1 MPLTRRQHQILEFL
15 KDNAEH
21 FEQAPTLDELCAC
34 LGLRS
39 RGSLHKHIRALIA
52 EGYVEHMNG
61 RRSGVRLT
69 PGLGSADALPFLGRI
84 AAGRQVAAVP
94 QSETI
99 QVPAHLRGHLDCFVL
114 QVAGDSMCE
123 AGILDG
129 DYAVIEHRR
138 TAHNGEI
145 VVALVRGEET
155 TLKKIHQ
162 QPDRVMLIPANRGME
177 PLVFAPAEVEI
188 QGVLVG
194 LMRSYG

>member
-1 MPLTRRQHQILEFL
+1 MPLTRRQHQILEYL

-21 FEQAPTLDELCAC
+21 FERAPTLDELCAC

-52 EGYVEHMNG
+52 EGYVEPMNG
-61 RRSGVRLT
+61 RQAGVQLT

-84 AAGRQVAAVP
+84 AAGRQIAPTP

-99 QVPAHLRGHLDCFVL
+99 QVPAHLRGHRDCYVL
-114 QVAGDSMCE
+114 QISGDSMCE

-138 TAHNGEI
+138 TARNGEI

-162 QPDRVMLIPANRGME
+162 TPDRVTLMPANRAME
-177 PLVFAPAEVEI
+177 PLVFSPAEVEI

-194 LMRSYG
+194 LMRNYG